1 VNFCL
6 RFLNA
11 ADCLPFQLIRGWITR
26 INNFIKS
33 INFQKEIAFL
43 VVRKVLKVGISSLT
57 KYMTLIN

>member
-33 INFQKEIAFL
+33 INFQKEIAETDL
-43 VVRKVLKVGISSLT
+43 VVRKVLKVDISSLT
-57 KYMTLIN
+57 K